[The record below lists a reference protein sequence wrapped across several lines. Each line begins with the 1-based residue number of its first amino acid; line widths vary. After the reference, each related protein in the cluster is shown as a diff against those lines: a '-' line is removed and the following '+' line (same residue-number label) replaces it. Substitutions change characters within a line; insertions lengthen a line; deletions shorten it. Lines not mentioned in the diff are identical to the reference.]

1 MKIDGIDVLP
11 DFVHRAGNHCVTSA
25 LGAGLRTIGV
35 EQPEEVLFG
44 LGQGLGGAYFDF
56 KNLLPFLGGRRGGK
70 NGDFELDICTALG
83 VPAHAQ
89 SSIRAKKVVEWACAE
104 LDKGRAAVVYVDMA
118 FLPYFNF
125 PPDEHFGGH
134 VVAIVGYSAD
144 RKSFIVADRSEDLAT
159 LAEDDFIKARTS
171 KFAPFPAIGTQIFL
185 SEVTERSIILGE
197 EMEKA
202 IRANMQVFLNPPINN
217 VGVNATAKFAAEV
230 VKWEQKFDSAKLSA
244 SLMNIYIY
252 VEVGG
257 TGGAAFRRMY
267 SRFLQLA
274 GNKTGKIGYQK
285 VSQDLAAI
293 ADEWTKMALLC
304 KEDAERVAREEKP
317 NHIQE
322 IGSVAAKI
330 AHSERTVLE
339 QLLSV

>member
-1 MKIDGIDVLP
+1 MKIDGIDILS
-11 DFVHRAGNHCVTSA
+11 DFLHRPGNHCVTSA

-35 EQPEEVLFG
+35 DQPEEMLFG

-70 NGDFELDICTALG
+70 NGDFELDICKALG
-83 VPAHAQ
+83 VPAQAQ
-89 SSIRAKKVVEWACAE
+89 SSISAKKVVEWTLAE
-104 LDKGRAAVVYVDMA
+104 LGKGRAAVVYVDMA

-134 VVAIVGYSAD
+134 VIAIVGYSAD
-144 RKSFIVADRSEDLAT
+144 RKSFVVADRSEELAI

-185 SEVTERSIILGE
+185 SEATDRPINLGE

-202 IRANMQVFLNPPINN
+202 IKANMQIFLNPPIKN
-217 VGVNATAKFAAEV
+217 VGVNATAKFASDV

-252 VEVGG
+252 IEIGG

-274 GNKTGKIGYQK
+274 CDKTGKIAYQK
-285 VSQDLAAI
+285 AGQELAAI
-293 ADEWTKMALLC
+293 AEEWTKMALLC
-304 KEDAERVAREEKP
+304 KEDAERVTHEEILLNVK
-317 NHIQE
+317 E
-322 IGSVAAKI
+322 IASI
-330 AHSERTVLE
+330 ATTISLSERKALE
-339 QLLSV
+339 PFLSI